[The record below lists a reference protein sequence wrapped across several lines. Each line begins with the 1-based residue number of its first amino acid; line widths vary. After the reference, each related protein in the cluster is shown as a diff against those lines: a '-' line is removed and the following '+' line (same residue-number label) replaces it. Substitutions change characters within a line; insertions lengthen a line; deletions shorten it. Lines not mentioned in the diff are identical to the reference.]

1 MIYSVLWGGA
11 SIHFR
16 HESKKP
22 FLLRLIAIE
31 EIIGVILASYVI
43 VLMSHRNV
51 VVRNSKEVWGIITE
65 SIYDRVDE
73 PVHTVLTDHL
83 ESIEEEK
90 YEFVWTTEAVNYR
103 KGPGKSYKSAGKLEK
118 DKFIKVTGVT
128 YGGWDRISIDGKDYY
143 IPGGKTSSAV
153 PEDLPI
159 WDGEKGEYQKY
170 ALSLLADYGWDDSEL
185 VPLIYLWDRESRW
198 SPTAHNSS
206 SGAHG
211 IPQSLPASK
220 MASEGDDY
228 YYNPETQI
236 RWGLG
241 YISGRYGSP
250 SNAWAH
256 SQSTGWY

>member
-1 MIYSVLWGGA
+1 
-11 SIHFR
+11 
-16 HESKKP
+16 
-22 FLLRLIAIE
+22 
-31 EIIGVILASYVI
+31 
-43 VLMSHRNV
+43 MSHRNV

-241 YISGRYGSP
+241 YIYNRYGSP

>member
-1 MIYSVLWGGA
+1 M

-16 HESKKP
+16 RESKKP
-22 FLLRLIAIE
+22 FLLRLIAVE

-43 VLMSHRNV
+43 ILMSHRNV
-51 VVRNSKEVWGIITE
+51 VVRESKAVWAIVTE
-65 SIYDRVDE
+65 NIYERMDE
-73 PVHTVLTDHL
+73 PVSNVLKEHL

-90 YEFVWTTEAVNYR
+90 YEFVWTTEEVSYR
-103 KGPGKSYKSAGKLEK
+103 NGPDKSYKAAGKLEK

-128 YGGWDRISIDGKDYY
+128 YGGWDRISMDGKDYY
-143 IPGGKTSSAV
+143 IPGGKTSSEV
-153 PEDLPI
+153 PEGLPI

-185 VPLIYLWDRESRW
+185 IPLIYLWDRESRW
-198 SPTAHNSS
+198 NPAAHNRS

-241 YISGRYGSP
+241 YIAGRYGSP

-256 SQSTGWY
+256 SESYGWY